1 MAKGFQCWDYDTLN
15 GVHYETLKVLK
26 NIGVRVGSEKALEI
40 FHAGGA
46 DIRREKNGGIVRLPE
61 HLLGD
66 CIGWAPKSVVFYG
79 RDQRKDFDTKS
90 GKVGFSTFGECV
102 QIVDP
107 YTREIRPSTK
117 EDCGHTGKIVDY
129 FDDLTVMERAV
140 CSTDKMSESQSVHN
154 LEALLKNTSKHI
166 IIGAENRES
175 WKTMMRMAYIAA
187 GGKQKFSERPIIT
200 FSACPSSP
208 LTLSTHTCDVI
219 IECAGAGVGLW
230 LTSAVLAG
238 GTGPV
243 TLAGTVVQHNAEILS
258 SVALTQL
265 TAKRTPCTYGSS
277 TSIMYLKNASTAFG
291 APEYGMLG
299 RVIAQMADFYGLPA
313 AIASGVTES
322 KSLDVQAAYETAINM
337 TQVAMSLPPII
348 YGVGSIESGLTF
360 DHAKVVLDCEHIR
373 HLQMAIQGIPV
384 DEYHL
389 AYDQI
394 RDVGPGGTF
403 LLREET
409 LDNMRKQSDV
419 TVFNRSPRATWQEE
433 GSPYAL
439 ENAYQKAIDIIENY
453 RSIPLPDGA
462 EQTIAELANEFEAK
476 LI

>member
-1 MAKGFQCWDYDTLN
+1 
-15 GVHYETLKVLK
+15 
-26 NIGVRVGSEKALEI
+26 
-40 FHAGGA
+40 
-46 DIRREKNGGIVRLPE
+46 
-61 HLLGD
+61 
-66 CIGWAPKSVVFYG
+66 
-79 RDQRKDFDTKS
+79 
-90 GKVGFSTFGECV
+90 
-102 QIVDP
+102 
-107 YTREIRPSTK
+107 
-117 EDCGHTGKIVDY
+117 
-129 FDDLTVMERAV
+129 
-140 CSTDKMSESQSVHN
+140 
-154 LEALLKNTSKHI
+154 
-166 IIGAENRES
+166 
-175 WKTMMRMAYIAA
+175 
-187 GGKQKFSERPIIT
+187 
-200 FSACPSSP
+200 
-208 LTLSTHTCDVI
+208 
-219 IECAGAGVGLW
+219 
-230 LTSAVLAG
+230 
-238 GTGPV
+238 
-243 TLAGTVVQHNAEILS
+243 
-258 SVALTQL
+258 
-265 TAKRTPCTYGSS
+265 
-277 TSIMYLKNASTAFG
+277 
-291 APEYGMLG
+291 
-299 RVIAQMADFYGLPA
+299 LPA

-403 LLREET
+403 LLRKET

-439 ENAYQKAIDIIENY
+439 ENAYQKAIEIIENY

-462 EQTIAELANEFEAK
+462 EQSIAELANEFEAK

>member
-208 LTLSTHTCDVI
+208 LSLSTHTCDVI